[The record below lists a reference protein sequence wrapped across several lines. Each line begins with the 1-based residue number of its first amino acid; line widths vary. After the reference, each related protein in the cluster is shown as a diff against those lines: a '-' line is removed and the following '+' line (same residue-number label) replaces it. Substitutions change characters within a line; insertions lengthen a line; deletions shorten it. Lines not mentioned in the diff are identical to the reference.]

1 MAVEHNIQ
9 QIDEEGTAGNVLSDY
24 QVHTISLVGKGALGR
39 NITKLKSNEEF
50 IETEEGKAIMSKI
63 DKAKALDAEQAGSE
77 AVASEE
83 VVETEKSKSAEEQTP
98 EVKAEVS
105 EDAPEETSEVEAVV
119 EQTEEENPS
128 EDVTEASEEESEPV
142 EKAKAKDKVKEEDED
157 EEEKVEAV
165 EKAKAK
171 DKVKEEDEDEEEK
184 VEADPE
190 GEEEDAKKVV
200 EPKNE
205 DEKVEKQK
213 MYSVDEYLEASKSAL
228 DGVAKLVAEVKAK
241 APEADIYEVFSV
253 VYDAVYKIEDAQWCE
268 DDAIWSKVWNE
279 VYTEVTNRTSKA
291 KSLKVAEEAT
301 LDDKLKALEVSDPTL
316 AALFRENSQKALHA
330 EQEREAVIR
339 AKAREEGA
347 EKYKR
352 ISSEEC
358 TTDQITD
365 TMMDLEVSNPDA
377 YSVLAK
383 ALDNASVITSA
394 GELFRDVGSSDT
406 VNTMTPD
413 EFVEAKAKS
422 LAADKDKAGESYNM
436 AALRATVRQSDEY
449 VANYA

>member
-1 MAVEHNIQ
+1 
-9 QIDEEGTAGNVLSDY
+9 
-24 QVHTISLVGKGALGR
+24 
-39 NITKLKSNEEF
+39 
-50 IETEEGKAIMSKI
+50 
-63 DKAKALDAEQAGSE
+63 
-77 AVASEE
+77 
-83 VVETEKSKSAEEQTP
+83 
-98 EVKAEVS
+98 
-105 EDAPEETSEVEAVV
+105 
-119 EQTEEENPS
+119 
-128 EDVTEASEEESEPV
+128 EESEPV
-142 EKAKAKDKVKEEDED
+142 EKAKAKDK
-157 EEEKVEAV
+157 A
-165 EKAKAK
+165 
-171 DKVKEEDEDEEEK
+171 KEEDEDEEEK

-190 GEEEDAKKVV
+190 GEEEEDAKKAV

-228 DGVAKLVAEVKAK
+228 DGVAKLVAEIKDK
-241 APEADIYEVFSV
+241 APEADNWEVFDV
-253 VYDAVYKIEDAQWCE
+253 VYNAVYVIDEASWYADEAMWN
-268 DDAIWSKVWNE
+268 KVWDE

-301 LDDKLKALEVSDPTL
+301 LDDKLKALESSDPAL

-406 VNTMTPD
+406 VNTMAPD

-422 LAADKDKAGESYNM
+422 LAAEKDKAGESYNM
-436 AALRATVRQSDEY
+436 AALRATIRQSDEY

>member
-1 MAVEHNIQ
+1 MAVEHDIQ

-24 QVHTISLVGKGALGR
+24 QVHTISLVSKGALGR

-63 DKAKALDAEQAGSE
+63 DKAKALDAEQAELE

-98 EVKAEVS
+98 EVESEVS

-142 EKAKAKDKVKEEDED
+142 EKAKAEDKAKEEDED
-157 EEEKVEAV
+157 EK
-165 EKAKAK
+165 
-171 DKVKEEDEDEEEK
+171 EK

-190 GEEEDAKKVV
+190 GEEEDAKKAV

-205 DEKVEKQK
+205 DEKIEKQK

-228 DGVAKLVAEVKAK
+228 DGVAKLVAEIKAK
-241 APEADIYEVFSV
+241 APEADNWEVFDV
-253 VYDAVYKIEDAQWCE
+253 VYNAVYTIDEASWYADEAMWN
-268 DDAIWSKVWNE
+268 KVWDE
-279 VYTEVTNRTSKA
+279 VYTEVSNRTSKA

-301 LDDKLKALEVSDPTL
+301 LDDKLKALEVSDPAL

-365 TMMDLEVSNPDA
+365 TMMDLEVSNPEA

-406 VNTMTPD
+406 VNTMAPD

-422 LAADKDKAGESYNM
+422 LAAEKDKAGESYNM

>member
-128 EDVTEASEEESEPV
+128 EDVTEASEEESEP
-142 EKAKAKDKVKEEDED
+142 
-157 EEEKVEAV
+157 V

>member
-1 MAVEHNIQ
+1 MAVEHSIQ

-63 DKAKALDAEQAGSE
+63 DKAKALDAEQAELE

-98 EVKAEVS
+98 EVEAEVP
-105 EDAPEETSEVEAVV
+105 ECAPEETLEVEAVV

-142 EKAKAKDKVKEEDED
+142 EKAKAKDKAKEEDED
-157 EEEKVEAV
+157 E
-165 EKAKAK
+165 
-171 DKVKEEDEDEEEK
+171 KEE

-190 GEEEDAKKVV
+190 GEEEDAKKAV

-228 DGVAKLVAEVKAK
+228 DGMAKLVAEIKAK
-241 APEADIYEVFSV
+241 APEADNWEVFDI
-253 VYDAVYKIEDAQWCE
+253 VYDAVY
-268 DDAIWSKVWNE
+268 AIDEASWYADEAMWSKVWDE
-279 VYTEVTNRTSKA
+279 VYTEVSNRTSKA
-291 KSLKVAEEAT
+291 KSLKIAEEAT
-301 LDDKLKALEVSDPTL
+301 LDDKLKALEVSDPAL

-339 AKAREEGA
+339 AKAREGGA

-352 ISSEEC
+352 ISSEDC

-365 TMMDLEVSNPDA
+365 TMMDLEISNPDA

-406 VNTMTPD
+406 VNTMAPD

-422 LAADKDKAGESYNM
+422 LAADKDRAGESYNM

>member
-63 DKAKALDAEQAGSE
+63 DKAKALDAEQAELE

-98 EVKAEVS
+98 DVEAEVS

-128 EDVTEASEEESEPV
+128 EDITEASEEESEPV
-142 EKAKAKDKVKEEDED
+142 EKAKAKDK
-157 EEEKVEAV
+157 A
-165 EKAKAK
+165 
-171 DKVKEEDEDEEEK
+171 KEEDEDEEEK

-190 GEEEDAKKVV
+190 GEEEDAKKAV

-213 MYSVDEYLEASKSAL
+213 MYSMDEYLEASKSAL
-228 DGVAKLVAEVKAK
+228 DGISKLVKEIKAK
-241 APEADIYEVFSV
+241 APEAESWEVFDV
-253 VYDAVYKIEDAQWCE
+253 IYDTVYTVDVATWY
-268 DDAIWSKVWNE
+268 DDTATWNKVWDE
-279 VYTEVTNRTSKA
+279 VWDEVNTRTSKA

-301 LDDKLKALEVSDPTL
+301 LDDKLKALEVSDPAL

-365 TMMDLEVSNPDA
+365 TMIDLEVSNPEA
-377 YSVLAK
+377 YSIIAK

-406 VNTMTPD
+406 VNTMSPD
-413 EFVEAKAKS
+413 EFVEVKSKS
-422 LAADKDKAGESYNM
+422 LAAEKDKAGESYNM

>member
-63 DKAKALDAEQAGSE
+63 DKAKALDAEQAELE

-83 VVETEKSKSAEEQTP
+83 VVETEKSKSAKEQTP

-142 EKAKAKDKVKEEDED
+142 EKAKAKDK
-157 EEEKVEAV
+157 A
-165 EKAKAK
+165 
-171 DKVKEEDEDEEEK
+171 KEEDEDEEEK

-190 GEEEDAKKVV
+190 GEEEDAKKAV

-228 DGVAKLVAEVKAK
+228 DGVAKLVAEIKAK
-241 APEADIYEVFSV
+241 APEADNWEVFDV
-253 VYDAVYKIEDAQWCE
+253 VYNAVYAIDEASWYA
-268 DDAIWSKVWNE
+268 DDAMWNKVWDE
-279 VYTEVTNRTSKA
+279 VYTEVSNRTSKA
-291 KSLKVAEEAT
+291 KSLKIAEEAT
-301 LDDKLKALEVSDPTL
+301 LDDKLKALEVSDPAL

-377 YSVLAK
+377 HSVLAK

-406 VNTMTPD
+406 VNTMAPD

-422 LAADKDKAGESYNM
+422 LAAEKDKAGESYNM

>member
-1 MAVEHNIQ
+1 MAVEHSIQ

-63 DKAKALDAEQAGSE
+63 DKAKALDAEQAKSE

-98 EVKAEVS
+98 EVEAEVS
-105 EDAPEETSEVEAVV
+105 TDAPEETSEVEAVV

-142 EKAKAKDKVKEEDED
+142 EKAKAKDKAKEEDED
-157 EEEKVEAV
+157 E
-165 EKAKAK
+165 
-171 DKVKEEDEDEEEK
+171 KEE

-190 GEEEDAKKVV
+190 GEEEDAKKAV

-228 DGVAKLVAEVKAK
+228 DGVAKLVAEIKAK
-241 APEADIYEVFSV
+241 APEADNWEVFDV
-253 VYDAVYKIEDAQWCE
+253 VYNAVYSIDEASWYADEAM
-268 DDAIWSKVWNE
+268 WSKVWDE
-279 VYTEVTNRTSKA
+279 VYTEVSNRTSKA

-301 LDDKLKALEVSDPTL
+301 LDDKLKALEASDPAL
-316 AALFRENSQKALHA
+316 ALLFRENSQKALHA
-330 EQEREAVIR
+330 EQERETVIR

-352 ISSEEC
+352 ISSEGC

-365 TMMDLEVSNPDA
+365 TMIGLEVSNPDA

-406 VNTMTPD
+406 VNTMAPD

-422 LAADKDKAGESYNM
+422 LAAERDNAGESYNM

>member
-63 DKAKALDAEQAGSE
+63 DKAKALDAEQAELE

-98 EVKAEVS
+98 DVEAEVS

-119 EQTEEENPS
+119 EQTEEESPS
-128 EDVTEASEEESEPV
+128 EDVTEALEEESEPV

-157 EEEKVEAV
+157 
-165 EKAKAK
+165 
-171 DKVKEEDEDEEEK
+171 DKEEEEK

-190 GEEEDAKKVV
+190 GEEEEDAKKAV

-228 DGVAKLVAEVKAK
+228 DGVAKLVAEIKAK
-241 APEADIYEVFSV
+241 APEANTWEVFDV
-253 VYDAVYKIEDAQWCE
+253 VYSAVYKIEDAQWCA
-268 DDAIWSKVWNE
+268 DDAMWEKVWDE
-279 VYTEVTNRTSKA
+279 VYTEVSNRTSKA

-301 LDDKLKALEVSDPTL
+301 LDDKLKALEVSDPAL
-316 AALFRENSQKALHA
+316 AALFRETSQKALHA

-365 TMMDLEVSNPDA
+365 TMIDLEVSNPEA
-377 YSVLAK
+377 YSIIAK

-406 VNTMTPD
+406 VNTMSPD
-413 EFVEAKAKS
+413 EFVEVKS
-422 LAADKDKAGESYNM
+422 KFLAAEKDKAGESYNM

>member
-63 DKAKALDAEQAGSE
+63 DKAKALDAEQAELE

-105 EDAPEETSEVEAVV
+105 EDTPEETSEVEAVV
-119 EQTEEENPS
+119 EQTEGESPS
-128 EDVTEASEEESEPV
+128 EDVTEALEEESEPV

-157 EEEKVEAV
+157 E
-165 EKAKAK
+165 
-171 DKVKEEDEDEEEK
+171 KEEEEE
-184 VEADPE
+184 VEADSE
-190 GEEEDAKKVV
+190 GEEEDAKKAV

-228 DGVAKLVAEVKAK
+228 DGVAKLVAEIKAK
-241 APEADIYEVFSV
+241 APEANTWEVFDV
-253 VYDAVYKIEDAQWCE
+253 VYSAVYKIEDAQWCA
-268 DDAIWSKVWNE
+268 DDAMWEKVWDE
-279 VYTEVTNRTSKA
+279 VYTEVSNRTSKA

-301 LDDKLKALEVSDPTL
+301 LDDKLKALEVSDPAL
-316 AALFRENSQKALHA
+316 AALFRETSQKALHA

-365 TMMDLEVSNPDA
+365 TMIDLEVSNPEA
-377 YSVLAK
+377 YSIIAK

-406 VNTMTPD
+406 VNTMSPD
-413 EFVEAKAKS
+413 EFVEVKSKS
-422 LAADKDKAGESYNM
+422 LAAEKDKAGESYNM

>member
-1 MAVEHNIQ
+1 MAVEHDIQ

-24 QVHTISLVGKGALGR
+24 QVHTISLVSKGALGR

-63 DKAKALDAEQAGSE
+63 DKAKALDAEQAELE

-98 EVKAEVS
+98 EVEAEVS
-105 EDAPEETSEVEAVV
+105 KDAPEETSEVEAVV

-128 EDVTEASEEESEPV
+128 EDVTEASEGESEPV
-142 EKAKAKDKVKEEDED
+142 EKAKAEDK
-157 EEEKVEAV
+157 A
-165 EKAKAK
+165 
-171 DKVKEEDEDEEEK
+171 KEEDEDEEEK

-190 GEEEDAKKVV
+190 GEEEDAKKAV

-228 DGVAKLVAEVKAK
+228 DGVAKLVAEIKAK
-241 APEADIYEVFSV
+241 APEADNWEVFDV
-253 VYDAVYKIEDAQWCE
+253 VYNAVY
-268 DDAIWSKVWNE
+268 AIDEASWYADEAMWNKVWDE
-279 VYTEVTNRTSKA
+279 VYTEVSNRTSKA

-301 LDDKLKALEVSDPTL
+301 LDDKLKALEVSDPAL
-316 AALFRENSQKALHA
+316 AALFRETSQKALHA

-365 TMMDLEVSNPDA
+365 TMMDLEVSNPEA

-406 VNTMTPD
+406 VNTMAPD

-422 LAADKDKAGESYNM
+422 LAAEKDKAGESYNM